1 MHKQLYIVI
10 RIYGIE
16 LVYIIFWFINDEGT
30 DNNLCAWM
38 YVNACV
44 LVRYWD

>member
-16 LVYIIFWFINDEGT
+16 LDYIIFWFIND